1 MSTGDNIRNAVH
13 VLYKTYASIS
23 KLMEQCRA
31 EAEANG
37 YLLMSDKFLRW
48 KSDSSS
54 DGWLLNS
61 MILVFQRRDDPDCD
75 SNNGWKNAP
84 IYTMEVCLALKD
96 EPNYG
101 PELVLT
107 KFEYTNIGDWHEGC
121 SPADHWGFHQPV
133 HPGKKLPF
141 SVAED
146 GLYRVITPTNSKKAE
161 NYWDLNRA
169 VSKSYPLVD
178 VTSANMI
185 EMVFGSFD
193 KLAEYM

>member
-1 MSTGDNIRNAVH
+1 MSTGENIRNAVH

-31 EAEANG
+31 EAEDNG

-75 SNNGWKNAP
+75 SGNGWKAAP
-84 IYTMEVCLALKD
+84 VYTMEVCLALKD
-96 EPNYG
+96 DPSYD
-101 PELVLT
+101 PSLVLS
-107 KFEYTNIGDWHEGC
+107 KFEYTNINDWHEGC

-133 HPGKKLPF
+133 HPGQKSPF
-141 SVAED
+141 VLTED
-146 GLYRVITPTNSKKAE
+146 GSYHVSTPTSAKNAE
-161 NYWDLNRA
+161 SYWDLNRA
-169 VSKSYPLVD
+169 VSMSHPLID
-178 VTSANMI
+178 VTSANMV

-193 KLAEYM
+193 KLAEYK